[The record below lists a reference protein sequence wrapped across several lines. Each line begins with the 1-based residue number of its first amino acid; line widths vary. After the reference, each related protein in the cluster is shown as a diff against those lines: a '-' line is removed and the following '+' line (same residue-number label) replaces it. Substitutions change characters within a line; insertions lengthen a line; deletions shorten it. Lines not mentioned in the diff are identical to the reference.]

1 MDVGKRQLQVHL
13 LLTLYFRIREV
24 KENKPVK
31 KLDCK
36 HRSEQK
42 SYFI

>member
-13 LLTLYFRIREV
+13 LLTFRIREV